1 MSRDCQARC
10 YRCGGKHHLSLCS
23 MQNYP
28 SQFRQARG
36 NAQEQTVSTNLY
48 FTQDIKNNCV
58 LLQTARARVGNSN
71 GESSCNVRILL
82 DSCSQKSLISTRLKD
97 KLCLPSI
104 ESETVLIRTF
114 GNNEASLKKC
124 SIVQFALECQDQL
137 KVFINP
143 CEVELICGPIAN
155 QTIEVAQQHYPH
167 LQGLP
172 LADYSRG
179 DEGLEIDIMI
189 GADYYWSVVQNHVVR
204 GESHGPVA
212 IRTS

>member
-82 DSCSQKSLISTRLKD
+82 DSCSQKSL
-97 KLCLPSI
+97 
-104 ESETVLIRTF
+104 
-114 GNNEASLKKC
+114 
-124 SIVQFALECQDQL
+124 
-137 KVFINP
+137 
-143 CEVELICGPIAN
+143 
-155 QTIEVAQQHYPH
+155 H
-167 LQGLP
+167 
-172 LADYSRG
+172 
-179 DEGLEIDIMI
+179 
-189 GADYYWSVVQNHVVR
+189 
-204 GESHGPVA
+204 
-212 IRTS
+212 